1 MKEPSPVALCRRAPA
16 TLAMDLRKQI
26 YNQFAQL
33 HPRRLTAG
41 YSREAAVLIPIFEQ
55 KGESFFLL
63 TRRTE
68 EVSTH
73 KGQISFPGGMRHNG
87 ESLEYTALRETF
99 EEVGIG
105 PDRVEILGRFH
116 DYKSI
121 TGHLVAPFA
130 GYIKG
135 TFATVPQ
142 AAEVAEVLRVPFAI
156 FMDPGRLRTE
166 RMYRAGS
173 MTDVYF
179 YRYEPYEIWGLTA
192 HIIKDFF
199 DAFYPCTTRQ
209 PESG

>member
-1 MKEPSPVALCRRAPA
+1 
-16 TLAMDLRKQI
+16 MDLHKQI
-26 YNQFAQL
+26 QNQLAQL
-33 HPRRLTAG
+33 QPRRLTAG
-41 YSREAAVLIPIFEQ
+41 YSGEAAVLMPIFEHD
-55 KGESFFLL
+55 GESYFLL

-73 KGQISFPGGMRHNG
+73 KGQISFPGGMRHRG
-87 ESLEYTALRETF
+87 ESLESTALRETF
-99 EEVGIG
+99 EEVGIS

-130 GYIKG
+130 GFIHG
-135 TFATVPQ
+135 DFATVPQ
-142 AAEVAEVLRVPFAI
+142 VAEVAEVLRVPFAI
-156 FMDPGRLRTE
+156 FMDPGRMRTE

-173 MTDVYF
+173 MMDVYF
-179 YRYEPYEIWGLTA
+179 YRYQSYEIWGLTA

-199 DAFYPCTTRQ
+199 DSFRLDRTRY